1 MEVEARNLRVRNIF
15 GKGKFII
22 PNYQREYAWDD
33 KDFFEL
39 IEDIEDTKK
48 GDGYFIGH
56 MVFKGAFNGSEFE
69 VIDGQQRITTL
80 TIILCAIRD
89 YFYSLGEDDY
99 ADGIHNKYIFG
110 VNDENKPFPVLENKM
125 PYPILQSYIQNKPN
139 EKDKTH
145 NPKKNGEK
153 KIVLVYDKFYKYIS
167 KHSKKDLIE
176 LRDKVLDLEA
186 IFVAATD
193 IVSANTIFMTL
204 NATGK
209 DLKPIDL
216 VKNTIF
222 INYPTLPHI
231 DEPNDSWNIILRNT
245 IGSTKF
251 LNNFYASRFKKVSD
265 KRIFK
270 EIFKILKDKDQEGV
284 KAFLINL
291 KGDSDIF
298 RKITL
303 PDQMDWKTA
312 DYCLFESIYA
322 ITQVFKIVVAN
333 AFLMSLLRE
342 YLSGKIKRKMVVKTL
357 SSIEKV
363 HFIHNAICSNRSSG
377 FDQMYSKYA
386 KLLTEGTTTEKKHLI
401 LEKII
406 KELNLR
412 IPNKIEYDSNFE
424 KKLYYSKLEV
434 KQKELVKYVLIKIE
448 RKKNINS
455 LLINTSIEHIY
466 PEKQTKWSSLKD
478 PSKIKSI
485 GNLVLLDSG
494 INSSIGNA
502 IYQQK
507 KNIILKDSQ
516 IISTKEVFETN
527 TEWGDIQIENR
538 INYLKDYLYEDVWK

>member
-1 MEVEARNLRVRNIF
+1 
-15 GKGKFII
+15 
-22 PNYQREYAWDD
+22 
-33 KDFFEL
+33 
-39 IEDIEDTKK
+39 
-48 GDGYFIGH
+48 
-56 MVFKGAFNGSEFE
+56 
-69 VIDGQQRITTL
+69 
-80 TIILCAIRD
+80 
-89 YFYSLGEDDY
+89 
-99 ADGIHNKYIFG
+99 
-110 VNDENKPFPVLENKM
+110 
-125 PYPILQSYIQNKPN
+125 
-139 EKDKTH
+139 
-145 NPKKNGEK
+145 
-153 KIVLVYDKFYKYIS
+153 
-167 KHSKKDLIE
+167 
-176 LRDKVLDLEA
+176 
-186 IFVAATD
+186 
-193 IVSANTIFMTL
+193 
-204 NATGK
+204 
-209 DLKPIDL
+209 
-216 VKNTIF
+216 
-222 INYPTLPHI
+222 
-231 DEPNDSWNIILRNT
+231 
-245 IGSTKF
+245 
-251 LNNFYASRFKKVSD
+251 
-265 KRIFK
+265 
-270 EIFKILKDKDQEGV
+270 
-284 KAFLINL
+284 
-291 KGDSDIF
+291 
-298 RKITL
+298 
-303 PDQMDWKTA
+303 
-312 DYCLFESIYA
+312 
-322 ITQVFKIVVAN
+322 
-333 AFLMSLLRE
+333 
-342 YLSGKIKRKMVVKTL
+342 L

-478 PSKIKSI
+478 PSKIKST